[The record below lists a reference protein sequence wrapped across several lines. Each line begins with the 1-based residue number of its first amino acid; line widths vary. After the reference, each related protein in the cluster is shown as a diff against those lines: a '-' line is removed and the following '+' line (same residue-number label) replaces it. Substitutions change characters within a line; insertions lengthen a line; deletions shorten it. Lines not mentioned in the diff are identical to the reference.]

1 MPKFIFPL
9 TFGNPKSKVDMASLA
24 VMASNPHSFELEG
37 LSFLGTS
44 GDNVSSFMTQ
54 AVPS

>member
-1 MPKFIFPL
+1 
-9 TFGNPKSKVDMASLA
+9 MASLA

-44 GDNVSSFMTQ
+44 GILVNNK
-54 AVPS
+54 